1 MDQQYIT
8 GTVVGR
14 KSDSAWAQVIKTPY
28 AFGIVEVED
37 EDGEAQRLGMDIVHK
52 VTQAVSEPLPSVQKL
67 FSFIDSLWQP
77 KIQTLLLCI
86 PIQNTMTVILRGS
99 GVVYLKR
106 DGHIA
111 RLRSCEGTISGVI
124 HPKDILFLSSKT
136 CLTGVSEKEFFS
148 FFDHEDAPDIAEK
161 LALHLHQKNDNVGY
175 AGLFVEAK
183 WGEVKSGTEEYATP
197 ETDEGEQLSLR
208 QKQSRLKNRIQQMKN
223 RIRPLFR
230 SLRTIDIRITM
241 VLLLLFVVCIG
252 IGIIRER
259 SGRKTTEVTKTIEE
273 GQRLYDEGVALLD
286 LNLIKSRER
295 LVAAKQLVEKSKQTV
310 SSKTKEGRALGEL
323 EKKILEVLPKATKE
337 YEATPELFFDV
348 SLLKTGSLISAFSYY
363 DDTMAFLDIN
373 NKTVFTLQLSSKNG
387 QIVGGGGT
395 LDGSQHVA
403 IHGDRVYV
411 FTPEGIHALNLSD
424 KSIKPLVIKKATD
437 WISIKAM
444 TAFGG
449 NIYLLDSGKGR
460 IWKYVATASA
470 FLETREYLNPDFFP
484 DLSKTTNLTIDG
496 SVWLGTTTGSVMRFT
511 QGKEDVFIPK
521 GVDPLFGNTLMVFTD
536 DNCINVY
543 VLDSE
548 NRRVVVL
555 EKDGM
560 YKSQYKY
567 PSTFTPFAIAASEKL
582 GKLFL
587 FSDGKLYTTPLQ

>member
-1 MDQQYIT
+1 Q
-8 GTVVGR
+8 VV
-14 KSDSAWAQVIKTPY
+14 KTPY
-28 AFGIVEVED
+28 AFGVIEVED
-37 EDGEAQRLGMDIVHK
+37 EDGEAQRLGMDIVHR
-52 VTQAVSEPLPSVQKL
+52 VTQAVSEPFPSIQKL

-77 KIQTLLLCI
+77 KIQTLLLCV
-86 PIQNTMTVILRGS
+86 PMENSMTVILRGS

-111 RLRSCEGTISGVI
+111 RLRSSEGTISGAI

-136 CLTGVSEKEFFS
+136 CLTGVSEEEFFS
-148 FFDHEDAPDIAEK
+148 FFDHQDAPDIAEK

-175 AGLFVEAK
+175 AGLFVEVRG
-183 WGEVKSGTEEYATP
+183 GEVKTRGEDFESP
-197 ETDEGEQLSLR
+197 ETYKEEQLPSI
-208 QKQSRLKNRIQQMKN
+208 QKQSRLK
-223 RIRPLFR
+223 IRLFFR
-230 SLRTIDIRITM
+230 SLRTMDIRITG

-273 GQRLYDEGVALLD
+273 GQHLYDEGVALLD
-286 LNLIKSRER
+286 LNLVKSRER

-310 SSKTKEGRALGEL
+310 SPKTKEGRMLGEL
-323 EKKILEVLPKATKE
+323 DKKIGEALPKATKE

-348 SLLKTGSLISAFSYY
+348 SLLKTGSSISTFSFYE
-363 DDTMAFLDIN
+363 DTMVFLDTN

-387 QIVGGGGT
+387 QIVAGGGT
-395 LDGSQHVA
+395 LDGSQYVA

-411 FTPEGIHALNLSD
+411 FTSEGIHVVNLSD
-424 KSIKPLVIKKATD
+424 KSIKPLVIKKAAD

-470 FLETREYLNPDFFP
+470 FSDTREYLNPDFFP

-496 SVWLGTTTGSVMRFT
+496 SVWLGTTTGSVIRFT
-511 QGKEDVFIPK
+511 QGKDDVFIPK
-521 GVDPLFGNTLMVFTD
+521 GVDPAFGNTIMVFTD
-536 DNCINVY
+536 DNCTNVY
-543 VLDSE
+543 ILDSE
-548 NRRVVVL
+548 NHRVVVL

-560 YKSQYKY
+560 YTSQYTY
-567 PSTFTPFAIAASEKL
+567 PQTFITKGIAASEKL

-587 FSDGKLYTTPLQ
+587 FSDGKLYTVSLK

>member
-1 MDQQYIT
+1 MDQQFIT
-8 GTVVGR
+8 GTIVGR

-28 AFGIVEVED
+28 AFGVVEVED
-37 EDGEAQRLGMDIVHK
+37 EDGEAQRLGMDIVHQ
-52 VTQAVSEPLPSVQKL
+52 VTQAVSEPFPSIQKL

-77 KIQTLLLCI
+77 KIQTLLLCV

-99 GVVYLKR
+99 GVVYIKR

-111 RLRSCEGTISGVI
+111 RLRSREGTISGVI

-136 CLTGVSEKEFFS
+136 CLNGVSEEEFFS
-148 FFDHEDAPDIAEK
+148 FFDHQDAPDIAEK

-175 AGLFVEAK
+175 AGLFVEVK
-183 WGEVKSGTEEYATP
+183 GGEVKSGREDFAP
-197 ETDEGEQLSLR
+197 SETYKEEQLPST
-208 QKQSRLKNRIQQMKN
+208 QKQSRLKNRIFY

-230 SLRTIDIRITM
+230 SLRTIDIRITG
-241 VLLLLFVVCIG
+241 VLLLLFIFCIG
-252 IGIIRER
+252 VGIIRER

-273 GQRLYDEGVALLD
+273 GQHLYDEGVALLD
-286 LNLIKSRER
+286 LNLVKSRER

-310 SSKTKEGRALGEL
+310 SPKTKEGRMLGEL
-323 EKKILEVLPKATKE
+323 EKKIGEALPKATKE

-348 SLLKTGSLISAFSYY
+348 SLLKTGSSINTFNFYE
-363 DDTMAFLDIN
+363 DTMVFLDTN

-387 QIVGGGGT
+387 QIVAGGGT
-395 LDGSQHVA
+395 LDGSRYVA

-411 FTPEGIHALNLSD
+411 FAPEGIHVVNLSD
-424 KSIKPLVIKKATD
+424 KSIKPLVIKKAAD

-470 FLETREYLNPDFFP
+470 FSDTREYLNPDFFP

-496 SVWLGTTTGSVMRFT
+496 SVWLGTTTGSVIRFT

-521 GVDPLFGNTLMVFTD
+521 GVDPPFSNSLMVFTD
-536 DNCINVY
+536 DNCTNVY

-548 NRRVVVL
+548 NHRVVVL

-567 PSTFTPFAIAASEKL
+567 PSTFTSSAIAASEKL

-587 FSDGKLYTTPLQ
+587 FSDGKLYTVSLK

>member
-1 MDQQYIT
+1 MDQQFIT
-8 GTVVGR
+8 GTIVGR

-28 AFGIVEVED
+28 AFGVVEVED
-37 EDGEAQRLGMDIVHK
+37 EDGEAQRLGMDIVHR
-52 VTQAVSEPLPSVQKL
+52 VTKAVSEPILSIQKL
-67 FSFIDSLWQP
+67 FSFLDSLWQP
-77 KIQTLLLCI
+77 KIQTLLLCV
-86 PIQNTMTVILRGS
+86 PIKNSMTVILRGS

-111 RLRSCEGTISGVI
+111 RLRSHEGTISGVI
-124 HPKDILFLSSKT
+124 YPKDILFLSSKT
-136 CLTGVSEKEFFS
+136 CLTGVSEEEFFS
-148 FFDHEDAPDIAEK
+148 FFDHQDAPDIAEK
-161 LALHLHQKNDNVGY
+161 LALHLLQKNDNVGY
-175 AGLFVEAK
+175 AGLFVEVK
-183 WGEVKSGTEEYATP
+183 GGEIKTHREDFEPP
-197 ETDEGEQLSLR
+197 ETYKEEQLPSI
-208 QKQSRLKNRIQQMKN
+208 QKQSRLK
-223 RIRPLFR
+223 IRPFFR
-230 SLRTIDIRITM
+230 SLRTMDIRITGA
-241 VLLLLFVVCIG
+241 LLLLFLICIG
-252 IGIIRER
+252 VGISRER
-259 SGRKTTEVTKTIEE
+259 SGRKTTEVIKTIEE

-295 LVAAKQLVEKSKQTV
+295 LVAAKQLVEKTKQTV

-323 EKKILEVLPKATKE
+323 EKKIREALPKATKE

-348 SLLKTGSLISAFSYY
+348 SLLKTGSVISTFNFYE
-363 DDTMAFLDIN
+363 DTMVFLDTN
-373 NKTVFTLQLSSKNG
+373 NKTVFTLALSSKNG

-395 LDGSQHVA
+395 LDGSEYVA
-403 IHGDRVYV
+403 IHGARVYV
-411 FTPEGIHALNLSD
+411 FTPEGVHVVNLSD

-449 NIYLLDSGKGR
+449 NIYLLDQGKGR

-470 FLETREYLNPDFFP
+470 FSDIREYLNPDFFP

-521 GVDPLFGNTLMVFTD
+521 GVDPPFGNTLMVFTD
-536 DNCINVY
+536 DNCTNVY

-548 NRRVVVL
+548 NHRVVVL

-560 YKSQYKY
+560 YTSQYKY
-567 PSTFTPFAIAASEKL
+567 PSTFTTSAIAASEKL

-587 FSDGKLYTTPLQ
+587 FSDGKLYTVPLL